1 MTHRDEVELLE
12 GHHERGGGDGVGE
25 DVLAQAG
32 DEAQAGGRSRNAVGL
47 AAVIVALEL
56 P

>member
-25 DVLAQAG
+25 RHASIRLTDDHTDRPSDRPG
-32 DEAQAGGRSRNAVGL
+32 DRVNDSR
-47 AAVIVALEL
+47 
-56 P
+56 